1 MAPAFAVGQVLFL
14 LAFVGY
20 FVWGVV
26 VLCLDSAAMDAPCA
40 KESWVWLYALLVIV
54 IPTSLGTVM
63 GCIKGGIAAAGV
75 EDKVPSVIL
84 TLPPPVLMVTLA
96 ILGIVL
102 WSGMT
107 EECGTF
113 YDTTHAQLI
122 VLFHIQVRLKS
133 PPQEFLGFAFAWP
146 CWFANF

>member
-1 MAPAFAVGQVLFL
+1 
-14 LAFVGY
+14 
-20 FVWGVV
+20 
-26 VLCLDSAAMDAPCA
+26 
-40 KESWVWLYALLVIV
+40 
-54 IPTSLGTVM
+54 M

-102 WSGMT
+102 WGGMT

-133 PPQEFLGFAFAWP
+133 PPQKFLGFAFAWA
-146 CWFANF
+146 CWFANFRRPFCCR